1 MRAVVGAWPGTGH
14 TQPTNVAS
22 RSGRTT
28 AQVPPA
34 EPTSETAEPSAEPT
48 SATAGCTDL
57 AGWSGS
63 DGYKCYEYK
72 I

>member
-1 MRAVVGAWPGTGH
+1 VT
-14 TQPTNVAS
+14 S